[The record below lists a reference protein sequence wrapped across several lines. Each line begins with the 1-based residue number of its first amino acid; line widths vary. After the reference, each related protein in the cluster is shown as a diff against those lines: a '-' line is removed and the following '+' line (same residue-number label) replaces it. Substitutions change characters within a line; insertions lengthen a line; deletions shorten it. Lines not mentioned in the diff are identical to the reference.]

1 MDHCPGC
8 HGHVYDERDGMNCD
22 EHDFDVCDSELYRD
36 CPGCGHDALK
46 SQLAEARANARIL
59 AHCYLRDCRPPDS
72 VMRVS
77 ADYPVEEKP

>member
-1 MDHCPGC
+1 MSHCPGC
-8 HGHVYDERDGMNCD
+8 VLGSAILK
-22 EHDFDVCDSELYRD
+22 DSAAGPELAA

-72 VMRVS
+72 VVRVS
-77 ADYPVEEKP
+77 ADYPVEENP